1 MNDYKEYIFTV
12 KSSSVNLILGL
23 IFLSI
28 GIVLSVFCVYIK
40 QYYILVITITL
51 TIYGL
56 TSILKYTRKYIIFD
70 LYNIK
75 VRKFIG
81 REKEYSYR
89 DITRISINNKK
100 QECPVKIYV
109 DNNKIAIFFIS
120 DKNYLSAIAEMKRR
134 ELPFDDK
141 SIDYISDM
149 PLWIPIQ
156 SNEIKKFCNEASRKL
171 EKQVKEDLCKIEK
184 EFGKD
189 ISFSFGI
196 DIEENPFVCV
206 FLVCIM
212 KNENYTKVIKK
223 YRGEKAWAMFP
234 LYIVGPQLYKKEIE
248 EGKFIC
254 NINYLN
260 AFSGKMWSNFSRVIK
275 KYGVQES
282 EIDVGFELKSELD

>member
-1 MNDYKEYIFTV
+1 MNDHKEYIVTV
-12 KSSSVNLILGL
+12 KSSIVNLILGL

-89 DITRISINNKK
+89 DITRILINNKK

-234 LYIVGPQLYKKEIE
+234 VYIVGPQLYKKEIE

>member
-1 MNDYKEYIFTV
+1 MNDYKEYIVTV
-12 KSSSVNLILGL
+12 KSSIVNLILGL

-75 VRKFIG
+75 VRKCIG
-81 REKEYSYR
+81 SEKEYSYHN
-89 DITRISINNKK
+89 ITRISINNKK
-100 QECPVKIYV
+100 QECPVKIYM
-109 DNNKIAIFFIS
+109 DNNKIATFFIS
-120 DKNYLSAIAEMKRR
+120 DKNYMSAIAEMKRR

-149 PLWIPIQ
+149 PLWIPIP
-156 SNEIKKFCNEASRKL
+156 SSEIEKFCNEASRKL

-184 EFGKD
+184 EFGTD

-196 DIEENPFVCV
+196 DVEENPFVCV

-234 LYIVGPQLYKKEIE
+234 VYIVGPRLYKKEIE

>member
-1 MNDYKEYIFTV
+1 MNDHKEYIVTV
-12 KSSSVNLILGL
+12 KSSIVNLILGL

-149 PLWIPIQ
+149 PLWIPI
-156 SNEIKKFCNEASRKL
+156 NL
-171 EKQVKEDLCKIEK
+171 
-184 EFGKD
+184 
-189 ISFSFGI
+189 
-196 DIEENPFVCV
+196 
-206 FLVCIM
+206 M
-212 KNENYTKVIKK
+212 K
-223 YRGEKAWAMFP
+223 
-234 LYIVGPQLYKKEIE
+234 
-248 EGKFIC
+248 
-254 NINYLN
+254 
-260 AFSGKMWSNFSRVIK
+260 
-275 KYGVQES
+275 
-282 EIDVGFELKSELD
+282 LKSFVMKLHENLKNRLKRICVK

>member
-1 MNDYKEYIFTV
+1 MNDYEEYIVTV
-12 KSSSVNLILGL
+12 KSSIVNLILGL

-28 GIVLSVFCVYIK
+28 GIVLIVFCVYIK
-40 QYYILVITITL
+40 QYYILLITL
-51 TIYGL
+51 VLTMYGL
-56 TSILKYTRKYIIFD
+56 ISILKYTRKYIIFD

-75 VRKFIG
+75 VRKCIG
-81 REKEYSYR
+81 SEKEYSYN

-100 QECPVKIYV
+100 QECPVNIYV
-109 DNNKIAIFFIS
+109 DNNKIATFFVS
-120 DKNYLSAIAEMKRR
+120 DKSYMSAIAEMKRR

-149 PLWIPIQ
+149 PLWIPIP
-156 SNEIKKFCNEASRKL
+156 SSEIKKFCNEASRKL

-196 DIEENPFVCV
+196 DVEEKIFVCV

-212 KNENYTKVIKK
+212 KNGNYTKVIKK
-223 YRGEKAWAMFP
+223 YRGKKAWAMFP
-234 LYIVGPQLYKKEIE
+234 VYIVGPQLYKKEIE
-248 EGKFIC
+248 DDKFIC

-260 AFSGKMWSNFSRVIK
+260 AFSGKMWSNFSKMIK

-282 EIDVGFELKSELD
+282 EIEVDFELKSELD

>member
-1 MNDYKEYIFTV
+1 MNDHKEYIVTV
-12 KSSSVNLILGL
+12 KSSIVNLILGL

>member
-134 ELPFDDK
+134 ELLFDDK

-234 LYIVGPQLYKKEIE
+234 VYIVGPRLYKKEIE
-248 EGKFIC
+248 DGKFIC

>member
-1 MNDYKEYIFTV
+1 MNDYKEYIVTV
-12 KSSSVNLILGL
+12 KSSIVNLILGL

-28 GIVLSVFCVYIK
+28 GIILSVFFVYIK
-40 QYYILVITITL
+40 QYYLLVIAFL
-51 TIYGL
+51 PTIYGL
-56 TSILKYTRKYIIFD
+56 VSILNYRRKYIIFD

-81 REKEYSYR
+81 IEKEYSYN
-89 DITRISINNKK
+89 DITKISINNKK

-109 DNNKIAIFFIS
+109 NKNKIATFFAS
-120 DKNYLSAIAEMKRR
+120 DKNYMHAIAEMKRR

-141 SIDYISDM
+141 IIDYISDI
-149 PLWIPIQ
+149 PLWIPIS
-156 SNEIKKFCNEASRKL
+156 SNEIKKFCNEASRNL
-171 EKQVKEDLCKIEK
+171 EKQVKENLCKIEK
-184 EFGKD
+184 EFGED

-196 DIEENPFVCV
+196 DTEENPFVCV

-212 KNENYTKVIKK
+212 KNDNYTKVIKK

-234 LYIVGPQLYKKEIE
+234 VYIVVPKLHKKEIE

-260 AFSGKMWSNFSRVIK
+260 AFSGNMWLNFSRTIK

-282 EIDVGFELKSELD
+282 EIEVGFKLKNELE